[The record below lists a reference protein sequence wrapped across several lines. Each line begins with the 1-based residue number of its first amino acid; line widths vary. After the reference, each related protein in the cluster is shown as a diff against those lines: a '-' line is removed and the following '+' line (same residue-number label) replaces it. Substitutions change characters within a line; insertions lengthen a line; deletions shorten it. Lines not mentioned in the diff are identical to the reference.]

1 MTASDISPSR
11 RHHATRRLRAA
22 VSATLTAALLA
33 AAGGTASADQVRKN
47 LWPLEAFGARDV
59 WKTAT
64 GKGVTVAVIERGFR
78 TTHQD
83 LTGQFL
89 RGANFANTSQG
100 DGSKDLMP
108 GEDLRDHGTAM
119 VGIIAGHGHGPG
131 GSEGI
136 KGLAPGAKILPIPQY
151 KNGAAATRYAVD
163 HGADVIN
170 MSYSEKPPSAD
181 TCPSIHYAIEKG
193 VVVVAAM
200 GNDSSSQKSYPVGCP
215 GAIGVGSVDQ
225 NGEAADFNDF
235 NSDVDLLAPGVKI
248 PLAMA
253 KSDSDYRTDEGCS
266 AATAYVSGAVA
277 LLKEKFPHLTP
288 GQIANR
294 LVKTAGLAEPQKAKH
309 LKLPDV
315 HYGYGFIQPGPALTR
330 DIPAGPAPGPLPM
343 PQGKAPQTAVVPGAD
358 KGPDP
363 DPPMGGKKKLMLFGG
378 GTAALLAIGI
388 TQIAA
393 RRRSRTPAA

>member
-1 MTASDISPSR
+1 MR
-11 RHHATRRLRAA
+11 ATRTLHAA
-22 VSATLTAALLA
+22 VGTTLTGVLLLTT
-33 AAGGTASADQVRKN
+33 GGTAAADQVRKD
-47 LWPLEAFGARDV
+47 LWPLEAFGAQEV
-59 WKTAT
+59 WRTAT
-64 GKGVTVAVIERGFR
+64 GKGVTVAVLDSGFR

-100 DGSKDLMP
+100 DGSKDLAP
-108 GEDLRDHGTAM
+108 GQDLRDHGTAM
-119 VGIIAGHGHGPG
+119 AGIIAGHGHGPG
-131 GSEGI
+131 GSEGV

-170 MSYSEKPPSAD
+170 MSYGETFVAD
-181 TCPSIHYAIEKG
+181 TCESIHYAIEKG
-193 VVVVAAM
+193 VVVVAAV
-200 GNDSSSQKSYPVGCP
+200 GNDGWSKRSYPVGCP

-225 NGEAADFNDF
+225 YGKASDDNNF
-235 NSDVDLLAPGVKI
+235 NSDLDLLAPGVKI
-248 PLAMA
+248 PVAMA
-253 KSDSDYRTDEGCS
+253 KSDSDYRTADGSS

-330 DIPAGPAPGPLPM
+330 DIPAGPAQGPLPM

-378 GTAALLAIGI
+378 GVIGLLAIGAI
-388 TQIAA
+388 VTGAVTSV
-393 RRRSRTPAA
+393 RRRKSGGSGEWS

>member
-1 MTASDISPSR
+1 MRATR
-11 RHHATRRLRAA
+11 TVHAT
-22 VSATLTAALLA
+22 VGATLTGVLLLT
-33 AAGGTASADQVRKN
+33 AGGTAAADQVRKD
-47 LWPLEAFGARDV
+47 LWPLEAFGAQAL
-59 WKTAT
+59 WQKAT
-64 GKGVTVAVIERGFR
+64 GKGVTVAVLDFGFR

-89 RGANFANTSQG
+89 RGENFSTTSQG

-119 VGIIAGHGHGPG
+119 AGIIAGHGHGPG
-131 GSEGI
+131 GSEGV
-136 KGLAPGAKILPIPQY
+136 KGLAPGAKILPLPMY

-170 MSYSEKPPSAD
+170 MSYTETPPGAD
-181 TCPSIHYAIEKG
+181 TCPSIHYALEKG
-193 VVVVAAM
+193 VVVVAGV
-200 GNDSSSQKSYPVGCP
+200 GNDGLPKKNYPAACP
-215 GAIGVGSVDQ
+215 GVIGVGSVDEY
-225 NGEAADFNDF
+225 GKADEDNNA
-235 NSDVDLLAPGVKI
+235 NSTLDLLAPGVKI
-248 PLAMA
+248 PAAMGG
-253 KSDSDYRTDEGCS
+253 SDTAYRTEDGSS

-294 LVKTAGLAEPQKAKH
+294 LVKTAGLAGPQKAKH

-330 DIPAGPAPGPLPM
+330 DIPAGSAQGPLPM

-363 DPPMGGKKKLMLFGG
+363 DPPMGGKEKLMLFGG
-378 GTAALLAIGI
+378 GVVGLLAIGAI
-388 TQIAA
+388 VTGAVTSA
-393 RRRSRTPAA
+393 RRRKSGGSGAWS